1 MLKKEDIYKRT
12 QVNTS
17 SSISIL
23 IMLYEKAIQDLEIA
37 KELYKNGD
45 PTSIT
50 KADEKVYHAQDI
62 IIELMSTL
70 NFEDGGD
77 IANNLFS
84 IYSFLN
90 KTLESVTLKKNTNNI
105 QEVLKHLQNL
115 HTAWK
120 TLLKKDNIFN
130 NNIKKK
136 LGINIVG

>member
-1 MLKKEDIYKRT
+1 MIKKEDIYKNI

-17 SSISIL
+17 SPISIL
-23 IMLYEKAIQDLEIA
+23 VMLYEKAIQDLEIA
-37 KELYKNGD
+37 KEFYKSQD
-45 PTSIT
+45 PISTV

-77 IANNLFS
+77 ISKNLFS

-90 KTLESVTLKKNTNNI
+90 KALENVTLAKNRDNI
-105 QEVLKHLQNL
+105 QEVLKHLKNL

-120 TLLKKDNIFN
+120 ALLKKDNN
-130 NNIKKK
+130 LTNKR
-136 LGINIVG
+136 LGINIVN

>member
-1 MLKKEDIYKRT
+1 MLRKEDIYKKT

-23 IMLYEKAIQDLEIA
+23 VMLYEKAIQDLEVA
-37 KELYKNGD
+37 KEFYKNKD
-45 PTSIT
+45 PNSTT

-77 IANNLFS
+77 ISNNLFS

-90 KTLESVTLKKNTNNI
+90 KTLESVTLEKNIDNI
-105 QEVLKHLQNL
+105 QEVLKHLKNL

-120 TLLKKDNIFN
+120 ALLKKDNNII
-130 NNIKKK
+130 IKKK

>member
-1 MLKKEDIYKRT
+1 MLRKEDIYKKT

-23 IMLYEKAIQDLEIA
+23 VMLYEKAIQDLEVA
-37 KELYKNGD
+37 KEFYKNED
-45 PTSIT
+45 PKSTT

-77 IANNLFS
+77 ISNNLLS

-90 KTLESVTLKKNTNNI
+90 KTLESVTLEKNIDNI
-105 QEVLKHLQNL
+105 QEVLKHLKNL

-120 TLLKKDNIFN
+120 ALLKKDNN
-130 NNIKKK
+130 NNIIIKKK
-136 LGINIVG
+136 LGINVVG